1 MQWESQNE
9 QENLTSILHTKPC
22 LKCRKGVGG
31 RKKLK
36 TNISVEKK
44 TNLFDEWKKIQS
56 NSNTGN

>member
-1 MQWESQNE
+1 MGKPE
-9 QENLTSILHTKPC
+9 QTGKSHSCSSHCKPC
-22 LKCRKGVGG
+22 LTCTKGVGE

-36 TNISVEKK
+36 INILMEKK

>member
-1 MQWESQNE
+1 MGKPERTGKSH
-9 QENLTSILHTKPC
+9 SYPSHCKPC
-22 LKCRKGVGG
+22 LTCSKGVGG

-36 TNISVEKK
+36 TNISMEKK